1 VSEKQPVKPR
11 GGQEEAS
18 AYHEAGHAVVAVLL
32 GIRIGKEGASIIPE
46 CDTEGWVHLRKG
58 FSGNPKYDNNIRVRD
73 GLETRVMISLA
84 GEAAQRHF
92 RPSSVRSDQGM
103 SDRHHAVNELSYLAS
118 SPEELE
124 PYLKWLD
131 IRVNRMIAC
140 HWKQTA
146 TVANALLEKKRLSA
160 KEVGALIYPPA
171 AYKPSLSF
179 DKGDLSARP
188 TGKS

>member
-1 VSEKQPVKPR
+1 VSEKKPVKLG

-32 GIRIGKEGASIIPE
+32 GIRLGKEGASIIPE

-58 FSGNPKYDNNIRVRD
+58 FSGNPKYDNNIKVRD

-84 GEAAQRHF
+84 GETAQRRF
-92 RPSSVRSDQGM
+92 WPSSVRSYEGM
-103 SDRHHAVNELSYLAS
+103 SDRHHAVNELSYLTS

-124 PYLKWLD
+124 PYLRWLD

-140 HWKQTA
+140 HWKQTT

-160 KEVGALIYPPA
+160 KEVLALVYPLPPINPR
-171 AYKPSLSF
+171 YHT
-179 DKGDLSARP
+179 DK
-188 TGKS
+188 